1 MIRDAAATRARLL
14 AAARHEF
21 AAFGIAGA
29 RVDRIAAEAA
39 SNKAQIYYY
48 FGSKEQLFD
57 AVLAA
62 VVDERVRETQLDV
75 DDLPGFAARLAE
87 VYERDPEL
95 LRLVS
100 WQRLE
105 RSTEPPP
112 IGAVKASTARIA
124 EIAQAQAEGRL
135 SHRYPADVLL
145 HAVLHTAALWA
156 TTNSD
161 MAWGHKP
168 PSAAARRRIVA
179 QMVRDLLAAR
189 LPAGPAEAE
198 Q

>member
-1 MIRDAAATRARLL
+1 MSSPPSASPVPA
-14 AAARHEF
+14 
-21 AAFGIAGA
+21 
-29 RVDRIAAEAA
+29 VDRIAAEAA
-39 SNKAQIYYY
+39 SNKAQIYHY

-57 AVLAA
+57 AVAA

-112 IGAVKASTARIA
+112 IGAIKASTARIA

-135 SHRYPADVLL
+135 SDRYPPDVLL

-156 TTNSD
+156 TTSSD

-179 QMVRDLLAAR
+179 QMVSDLLAAR
-189 LPAGPAEAE
+189 VPAGPGEAD